1 MLNRVYGLVMVLAF
15 MGALLSQVF
24 VPFPDINIYFL
35 ESGLLA
41 AWLVSDAW
49 ERKAKATNAF
59 GWAAA
64 ALVLAPIV
72 VPRWYANR
80 PLKAGE
86 TRKGGSDSNF
96 YTAFGILT
104 VLFTGVS
111 AACNFLAFGP
121 DRGFELIIN
130 SGFAVAG
137 MGLVLGLAAKQDK
150 VTEKG
155 PALVARQ
162 ELEEAE

>member
-1 MLNRVYGLVMVLAF
+1 MYGMVMVLAF

-24 VPFPDINIYFL
+24 IPFPDVNIYFL
-35 ESGLLA
+35 ECALLA
-41 AWLVSDAW
+41 AWVISDAY
-49 ERKAKATNAF
+49 ERKVKVTKAL

-64 ALVLAPIV
+64 SLILAPVV

-86 TRKGGSDSNF
+86 TRKGGGDSNY
-96 YTAFGILT
+96 YTAFGIVT

-137 MGLVLGLAAKQDK
+137 TALVLGLAAKQDK
-150 VTEKG
+150 ILEKG
-155 PALVARQ
+155 PALAAVRR
-162 ELEEAE
+162 EMEEVE

>member
-1 MLNRVYGLVMVLAF
+1 MLNRCFGMVMALAV

-24 VPFPDINIYFL
+24 IPFPDSNIYFL

-41 AWLVSDAW
+41 AWLISDAF
-49 ERKAKATNAF
+49 ERKAKLGEVL

-64 ALVLAPIV
+64 ALVMAPIV

-80 PLKAGE
+80 PLRAGE
-86 TRKGGSDSNF
+86 TRKGGVDSNF
-96 YTAFGILT
+96 YTAFGIVT

-111 AACNFLAFGP
+111 AACNFIAFGP

-137 MGLVLGLAAKQDK
+137 LGLVLGLAAKQDK
-150 VTEKG
+150 VTEQG

-162 ELEEAE
+162 EMEEVE

>member
-1 MLNRVYGLVMVLAF
+1 MLNRCYGVFMTLAVI
-15 MGALLSQVF
+15 GALLSQVF
-24 VPFPDINIYFL
+24 IPFPDSNIYFL
-35 ESGLLA
+35 ECGVLA
-41 AWLVSDAW
+41 AWVISDAW
-49 ERKAKATNAF
+49 ERKAKLGQTL
-59 GWAAA
+59 GWGAA
-64 ALVLAPIV
+64 ALMFAPLV

-86 TRKGGSDSNF
+86 MRKGGVDSNF
-96 YTAFGILT
+96 YTAFGIVT

-111 AACNFLAFGP
+111 AACNFIAFGP

-137 MGLVLGLAAKQDK
+137 MGLVLGLAAKQEK

-155 PALVARQ
+155 PAIVARP
-162 ELEEAE
+162 EMEEVE

>member
-1 MLNRVYGLVMVLAF
+1 MVMVLAF

-24 VPFPDINIYFL
+24 IPFPDINIYFL

-49 ERKAKATNAF
+49 ERKAKAKNAF

-96 YTAFGILT
+96 YTAFGIVT

-137 MGLVLGLAAKQDK
+137 LGLVLGLAAKQDK

-155 PALVARQ
+155 PVAVRA
-162 ELEEAE
+162 EMEEAD